1 MISAWKRW
9 KRIAHRAAEIQANGL
24 FLLLY
29 FLGVVPI
36 RALGIGQDVGT
47 PAKSDQPGP
56 HWIARG
62 PITCDLPWARRQF

>member
-1 MISAWKRW
+1 MVSAWKRW

-36 RALGIGQDVGT
+36 RALGIGQDVST
-47 PAKSDQPGP
+47 STKTDQPGP
-56 HWIARG
+56 HWIAKS
-62 PITCDLPWARRQF
+62 PINCDLPWARRQY